1 MTAVARGLP
10 TAARSHPGLWPGRWP
25 AEDAGPKRLASVH
38 GAAELGARAG
48 GGLEVT
54 AVRDTLGTTMVVLR
68 DPGEVFVLRHTLGR
82 RPLEDPSSWWVE
94 RIDPLTLELIVRS
107 PDLEGGPF
115 WPGGLA
121 AHANG
126 SLHAVCGNGAFRLS
140 ADLELLAET
149 RLPAARPYNSFV
161 VLQDGTLAMKDF
173 DRELREPSSVVLL
186 DPDTL
191 ERRCDDVAVG
201 ESAIARLSADGDDL
215 YVVGATEVK
224 RFRWGGGVLEL
235 DSGWGGEYLVPG
247 NSYGWDPVIG
257 GGQLWFL
264 DNGAHDFVTTM
275 RGAGVAPG
283 PVHLHRYS
291 LADPS
296 DHERVEVCGLTRG
309 AVTDPPLY
317 DEQRRIAVAYD
328 SANGVV
334 QAFRFDGGLEPL
346 WRRELNHSAHM
357 IHFAGSGE
365 LVLHDFKGPAF
376 HRSKLGRALGRR
388 YTAPIRH
395 SRLGR
400 LAAPGSRDE
409 VVVVDIETGEEHAR
423 APVPTLM
430 QSVVFPAPGFDRD
443 LYWVTITTVARVAVT
458 GSPPN
463 NGS

>member
-1 MTAVARGLP
+1 MTA
-10 TAARSHPGLWPGRWP
+10 AAREKLGAPQSHPALWAGPWP

-38 GAAELGARAG
+38 GAAELGAMG
-48 GGLEVT
+48 GGKLEVT

-82 RPLEDPSSWWVE
+82 RPLVDPATWWVE
-94 RIDPLTLELIVRS
+94 RIDPLTLEPVARS

-115 WPGGLA
+115 WPGGLV

-140 ADLELLAET
+140 PDLELLAET
-149 RLPAARPYNSFV
+149 RLPAPRPYNSFV
-161 VLQDGTLAMKDF
+161 VLTDGTLVMKDF
-173 DRELREPSSVVLL
+173 DRDLREPSALVLL

-191 ERRCDDVAVG
+191 ERRCDDVCIG
-201 ESAIARLSADGDDL
+201 EAAIARLSADGDDL
-215 YVVGATEVK
+215 YVVGATKVN
-224 RFRWGGGVLEL
+224 RYRWDGASLGL
-235 DSGWGGEYLVPG
+235 DPHWGGEYLISG
-247 NSYGWDPVIG
+247 NSYGWDPVVG

-275 RGAGVAPG
+275 LGAGIAPG

-291 LADPS
+291 LTDPADR
-296 DHERVEVCGLTRG
+296 ERVEVCGMPRG
-309 AVTDPPLY
+309 AVTDPPFF
-317 DEQRRIAVAYD
+317 DEGRRIAVAYD

-334 QAFRFDGGLEPL
+334 QAFKFDQGLEPL

-357 IHFAGSGE
+357 IHFAESGE
-365 LVLHDFKGPAF
+365 LVLHDFRGPAF
-376 HRSKLGRALGRR
+376 NRTRAGRAIGRR
-388 YTAPIRH
+388 FTAGMRIPWLR
-395 SRLGR
+395 RLMAR
-400 LAAPGSRDE
+400 GSRDE
-409 VVVVDIETGEEHAR
+409 VVVVDIETGAEQAR
-423 APVPTLM
+423 AAVPTLM

-443 LYWVTITTVARVAVT
+443 LYWVTITTVARVAVK